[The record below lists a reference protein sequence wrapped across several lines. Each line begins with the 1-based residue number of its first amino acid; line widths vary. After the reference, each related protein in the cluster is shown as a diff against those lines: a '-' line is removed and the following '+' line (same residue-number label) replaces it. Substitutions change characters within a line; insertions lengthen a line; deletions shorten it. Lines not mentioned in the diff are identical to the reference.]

1 MDRLFQIVQGCYR
14 HKRNSQRLLY
24 ERYYGYALSIS
35 FRYMDSYEEARQFT
49 NDIFLDILRNF
60 GHFRYDHESKIE
72 FLLSGWIK
80 TKMIEAIIHDLKGRT
95 DLFRPCYVP
104 HPFLRD
110 RHPLFP
116 ETPALY
122 GELITTVRELPPVL
136 RAVFNLHVIDRQPQS
151 EIAKIFGISP
161 KTIASYIQIA
171 RQLCIKPFLPSKNN
185 SGDLRSPNLTG
196 KE

>member
-14 HKRNSQRLLY
+14 HHRNSQRLLY
-24 ERYYGYALSIS
+24 ERYFEYAFRIS

-60 GHFRYDHESKIE
+60 GHFSYDRKSKIE
-72 FLLSGWIK
+72 FHLSGWIK
-80 TKMIEAIIHDLKGRT
+80 TKMIKAIIHDLKGRT
-95 DLFRPCYVP
+95 DLFRGYYVP

-110 RHPLFP
+110 RHPLLP

-122 GELITTVRELPPVL
+122 GELITAVRELPPVL

-151 EIAKIFGISP
+151 EIAELFGISP
-161 KTIASYIQIA
+161 NTIASYIQIA

-185 SGDLRSPNLTG
+185 ADDLQSSNLNG
-196 KE
+196 KV